1 MKLAEKLPDEGVRIY
16 QQNQRIYQQDDGV
29 PAVRKQAA
37 VVLPDVEASGEDF
50 VANGGPWPVADTMM
64 ALSPRAIAAKSKWPL
79 AGNGKGG
86 ELSALSSKAI
96 AVSLAGRDQGAL
108 APESAQTLHHAQS

>member
-1 MKLAEKLPDEGVRIY
+1 
-16 QQNQRIYQQDDGV
+16 
-29 PAVRKQAA
+29 
-37 VVLPDVEASGEDF
+37 
-50 VANGGPWPVADTMM
+50 MM
-64 ALSPRAIAAKSKWPL
+64 ALSPRAIVAPTNGKSKWPL

-96 AVSLAGRDQGAL
+96 AVSLAGREQGAL